1 MEGHDRLA
9 RAFVEL
15 ADAFGPDA
23 IATDFAQQVVDH
35 TVALLPVDAA
45 GILIADG
52 SDDFHFLVSARDG
65 SCKAGPRD
73 TWHIGGPHLD
83 VLHGADAVLI
93 EDLTDGG
100 QRWSDFAKEAA
111 ACGYLSLHVLP
122 VRRGDER
129 MGSLS
134 LFRRRTGRI
143 ADSDVVVGQAL
154 ADLAAI
160 GIVNRRNALRSTVL
174 TQQLQTALTSR
185 TAIEQAKGMLAERG
199 QITPDQAFD
208 LLRRYARATN
218 GRLADIA
225 QAVIAGAD
233 TSAILHP
240 S

>member
-1 MEGHDRLA
+1 MDRYDRLA

-15 ADAFGPDA
+15 ADAFAPDVVT
-23 IATDFAQQVVDH
+23 TDFAQQVVDH

-52 SDDFHFLVSARDG
+52 SDNFQLLQSARDG
-65 SCKAGPRD
+65 SDGAGLFDGR
-73 TWHIGGPHLD
+73 HLEGPHLD
-83 VLHGADAVLI
+83 VFRGGDGVLI
-93 EDLTDGG
+93 EDLTDNT
-100 QRWSDFAKEAA
+100 QRWPDFAKEAT
-111 ACGYLSLHVLP
+111 ACGYLSVQVLP
-122 VRRGDER
+122 VRRGGER
-129 MGSLS
+129 IGSLS
-134 LFRRRTGRI
+134 VLRRRTGRI
-143 ADSDVVVGQAL
+143 AEPDAAVGQAL

-160 GIVNRRNALRSTVL
+160 GIVSRRNALRSTVL

-218 GRLADIA
+218 DRLADIA
-225 QAVIAGAD
+225 QSVIAGAD